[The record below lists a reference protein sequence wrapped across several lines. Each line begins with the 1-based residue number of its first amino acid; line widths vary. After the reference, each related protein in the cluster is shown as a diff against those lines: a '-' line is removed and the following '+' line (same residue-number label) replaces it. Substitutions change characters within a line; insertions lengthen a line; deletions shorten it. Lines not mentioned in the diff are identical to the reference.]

1 MSLLGEFIRTPTT
14 IGAVAA
20 SGRALSQAATAP
32 VPVGTDVVVV
42 ELGPGTGAMTG
53 AIERRLAGRGRQ
65 LAIEVNARLA
75 LPLSTRHPAVEV
87 VQADAADL
95 QTVLTDRGITHADV
109 VVSGLPWAA
118 FRPRQQELL
127 LDAVVSGLA
136 SDGVFTTFAYLHGLW
151 TPAARRFRR
160 QLEARFEEVLLSRT
174 VWRNLP
180 PALVYYAR
188 RPTEVGQARFARGV
202 TQVVAAA
209 ARGRWVTAG
218 AALRHHGTT
227 SSRLT

>member
-1 MSLLGEFIRTPTT
+1 M
-14 IGAVAA
+14 
-20 SGRALSQAATAP
+20 
-32 VPVGTDVVVV
+32 PVGADVVVV

-75 LPLSTRHPAVEV
+75 VPLSARHPAVEV

-95 QTVLTDRGITHADV
+95 RTVLTDRGITHADV

-127 LDAVVSGLA
+127 LDAVISGLA

-188 RPTEVGQARFARGV
+188 RPRGVDQARSA
-202 TQVVAAA
+202 Q
-209 ARGRWVTAG
+209 G
-218 AALRHHGTT
+218 AT
-227 SSRLT
+227 